1 MAVRSVVCY
10 PDERL
15 RRKCRRVRQVD
26 EQVVKL
32 AEDMA
37 ETMYAGPGVGLA
49 APQLGVNRR
58 VIVVHAY
65 QEEEDPR
72 SRLLAVIN
80 PEIVEASPEV
90 DVADEGCLC
99 LPGVRAD
106 VVRALRAVVQGL
118 DLAGQPVRH
127 EVTGFEA
134 RVFQH
139 EIDHLDG
146 ILFID
151 HLDSLTREMLLKEY
165 LEAQKGVPEPVRSVE

>member
-15 RRKCRRVRQVD
+15 RKKCRPVKHVD

-37 ETMYAGPGVGLA
+37 ETMYSGPGVGLA
-49 APQLGVNRR
+49 APQVGVNRR

-65 QEEEDPR
+65 QEEGDLR
-72 SRLLAVIN
+72 SRLLAVVN

-90 DVADEGCLC
+90 EVADEGCLC

-106 VVRALRAVVQGL
+106 VVRAVRVVVQGL

-127 EVTGFEA
+127 EVTEFEA

-146 ILFID
+146 MLFID
-151 HLDSLTREMLLKEY
+151 RLDSLTREMLLKEY
-165 LEAQKGVPEPVRSVE
+165 LEAQKAGAAPAKSAE

>member
-15 RRKCRRVRQVD
+15 RKKCRPVKHVD
-26 EQVVKL
+26 EQVVRL
-32 AEDMA
+32 VEDMA

-49 APQLGVNRR
+49 APQIGVNRR

-65 QEEEDPR
+65 QEEGDPR

-80 PEIVEASPEV
+80 PEIVVASPEV
-90 DVADEGCLC
+90 EVADEGCLC

-106 VVRALRAVVQGL
+106 VVRAVRAVVQGL
-118 DLAGQPVRH
+118 NVAGQPVRY
-127 EVTGFEA
+127 EVTEFEA

-139 EIDHLDG
+139 EVDHLDG
-146 ILFID
+146 VLFID
-151 HLDSLTREMLLKEY
+151 HLDSLTRDMLVKEY
-165 LEAQKGVPEPVRSVE
+165 LETQKGAVSPAKSQQ